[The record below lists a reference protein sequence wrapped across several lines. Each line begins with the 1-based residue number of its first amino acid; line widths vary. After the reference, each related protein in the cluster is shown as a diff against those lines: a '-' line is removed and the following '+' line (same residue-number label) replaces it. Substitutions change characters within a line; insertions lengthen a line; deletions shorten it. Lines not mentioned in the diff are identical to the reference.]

1 MARNRWAKRILW
13 SVLTVLFAGV
23 LAPMIV
29 SLNFWRGRI
38 VAALSNGL
46 GRPVRTGAIHL
57 KLFGGLGVELD
68 NVVVE
73 EDPRFGV
80 EPFIRMETMRATVAL
95 SSLWSD
101 GMRFSR
107 VVFVRPSLNA
117 V

>member
-1 MARNRWAKRILW
+1 MARNRWARKLIW
-13 SVLTVLFAGV
+13 SVVILLIAGV
-23 LAPMIV
+23 LAPVVV
-29 SLNFWRGRI
+29 SLNLWRGRI

-57 KLFGGLGVELD
+57 KLFGGVGVELD
-68 NVVVE
+68 NVVIG

-80 EPFIRMETMRATVAL
+80 EPFIRMETMRATIAL

-107 VVFVRPSLNA
+107 VVFVRPSLN
-117 V
+117 